1 MTPRG
6 ANVLTALGLLAL
18 IGALASTA
26 PYWARRLRQPVPG
39 FEDETGAAAAGS
51 GRAEEADVERKISV
65 KLFFEDPDRGGL
77 VSEERTV
84 SFSNDLS
91 RQVRV
96 VVDELIRGSATGLV
110 ASLGP
115 DTRILEV
122 FVSARGV
129 AYVDL
134 SKAVADGVGGG
145 SKGELL
151 TVYAIVNS
159 VTANFPSIKR
169 VQILVEDHPVMTLA
183 GHVDLSRPLPPDMT
197 YLAALPSPSPAAP

>member
-18 IGALASTA
+18 IAAAAWTA
-26 PYWARRLRQPVPG
+26 PYWARRMRQPLAG
-39 FEDETGAAAAGS
+39 FEEEAGPTAAAAGR
-51 GRAEEADVERKISV
+51 GEEAEAERKISV
-65 KLFFEDPDRGGL
+65 KLFFEDPEHGGL

-96 VVDELIRGSATGLV
+96 VVGELIRGSTAGLL
-110 ASLGP
+110 ASLAP
-115 DTRILEV
+115 ETRILEV

-145 SKGELL
+145 SKAELL
-151 TVYAIVNS
+151 TVYAVVNS
-159 VTANFPSIKR
+159 ITVNFPAIKR
-169 VQILVEDHPVMTLA
+169 VQILVEDHPVVTLA

-197 YLAALPSPSPAAP
+197 YLVALPSPSPGAP